1 MTEWMDKI
9 PYDSHSE
16 TYGDVHQALVDV
28 RREGM
33 KGADCSV
40 LLLGDTGASFGGLIR
55 AIQQTSKY
63 QSGPFLVTTFP
74 SEEEIRATQGGT
86 IWIKH
91 VENLNYER
99 QETLTRLMQRSEGVR
114 FLVSATRT
122 LEEGLAHGKTYPEF
136 YRLVSG
142 KIIYVPKLSS
152 RSGDELVKLAHFI
165 ASKMCVEQGKIF
177 QGFDASVEEFF
188 QKYSWPGN
196 ETELVSVIERSLVLS
211 KGNKKVSMVEVVL
224 LPSSIGNHGPLE
236 INPPIAIA
244 NSPGALEEGYT
255 ELKKHFSDVFEK
267 EFLEA
272 SLKRHTGNVSQAARE
287 AKLDR
292 SNYLR
297 LLRRH
302 NIKSESYRRGDEEVQ
317 QRIATITEIKKVA

>member
-9 PYDSHSE
+9 PYDSQSE
-16 TYGDVHQALVDV
+16 TFGDVHQVVVDI

-40 LLLGDTGASFGGLIR
+40 LILGDSGTSFGGIVR
-55 AIQQTSKY
+55 TIQQTSKS
-63 QSGPFLVTTFP
+63 QSGPFLITTFP
-74 SEEEIRATQGGT
+74 TEEELRATSGGT
-86 IWIKH
+86 VWIKH

-99 QETLTRLMQRSEGVR
+99 QETLTRLIQRSEGVR
-114 FLVSATRT
+114 FIVSGTRS
-122 LEEGLAHGKTYPEF
+122 LEEGLAHGKTHPEF

-142 KIIYVPKLSS
+142 KIIYLPRLSS
-152 RSGDELVKLAHFI
+152 RTGEELVKLAHFI
-165 ASKMCVEQGKIF
+165 ASKMCVEQGRVF
-177 QGFDASVEEFF
+177 QGFDAGVEEFF

-196 ETELVSVIERSLVLS
+196 ESELVSLVERSLVLA
-211 KGNKKVSMVEVVL
+211 KGNKKVTMAEVVV
-224 LPSSIGNHGPLE
+224 LPDSVGASGPLE
-236 INPPIAIA
+236 INPPLSIA
-244 NSPGALEEGYT
+244 NSPSALEEGYT

-267 EFLEA
+267 EFLVA

-302 NIKSESYRRGDEEVQ
+302 NIKSESFRRPGDIDHV
-317 QRIATITEIKKVA
+317 ATVTEIKKAA